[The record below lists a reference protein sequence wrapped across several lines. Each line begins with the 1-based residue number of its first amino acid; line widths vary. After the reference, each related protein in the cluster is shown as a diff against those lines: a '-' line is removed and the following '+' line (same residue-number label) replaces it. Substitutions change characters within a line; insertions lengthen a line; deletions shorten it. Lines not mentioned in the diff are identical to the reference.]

1 MEAEKSSNGKLQKI
15 LNKITYNNATI
26 AIGLFFVIS
35 GLSYYFAWA
44 EYFDAWTDPGL
55 YSLVVVFLAF
65 GIMAIILGETKKR
78 ISPEKR

>member
-1 MEAEKSSNGKLQKI
+1 MEAEKSSNGKLQRI
-15 LNKITYNNATI
+15 LTKFTYNNATI

-55 YSLVVVFLAF
+55 YSLVVVLLAF

-78 ISPEKR
+78 ISTIKR

>member
-1 MEAEKSSNGKLQKI
+1 MEVEKSPNGKLNRI
-15 LNKITYNNATI
+15 LKKFTYNNATI

-35 GLSYYFAWA
+35 GLAYYFAWA

-55 YSLVVVFLAF
+55 YSLVVVLVAF
-65 GIMAIILGETKKR
+65 GIMAVILGETKKR